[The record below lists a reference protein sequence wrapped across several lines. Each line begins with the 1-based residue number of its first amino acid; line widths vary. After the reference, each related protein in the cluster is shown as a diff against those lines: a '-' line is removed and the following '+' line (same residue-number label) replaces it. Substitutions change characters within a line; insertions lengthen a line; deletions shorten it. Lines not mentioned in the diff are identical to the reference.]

1 MEVSSMGT
9 LNLLKGAYTGKVG
22 ATVGSKWKNKST
34 VRTYSKPSNPDT
46 PAQQQTRNGFKALSS
61 FVVLFADLIKRLTAL
76 DTRGMSVRNAILKIN
91 SDQIADGELVA
102 EDLIVSKGG
111 LPLVH
116 GFAGTV
122 AAGLANATFSWDEA
136 VASTI
141 SNKAVVVVIVV
152 DNTNKRAFVGSAL
165 NTAETLTIPGPYAK
179 SIGHDVYYY
188 LLDFRGSSKVAS
200 ASGYKFVSSP
210 AA

>member
-1 MEVSSMGT
+1 MGT

-46 PAQQQTRNGFKALSS
+46 PAQQLTRNGFKELSS

-91 SDQIADGELVA
+91 SDQIANGALVPA
-102 EDLIVSKGG
+102 DLIVSKGG
-111 LPLVH
+111 LPSVN
-116 GFAGTV
+116 GFSGTIKPGLAAGTF
-122 AAGLANATFSWDEA
+122 TWDEA
-136 VASTI
+136 IASTV
-141 SNKAVVVVIVV
+141 SDKAVVVVIVI
-152 DNTNKRAFVGSAL
+152 DKTNKRAFVGSAL
-165 NTAETLTIPGPYAK
+165 NTEQTLIIPGPYEA
-179 SIGHDVYYY
+179 SAQLDVYFY

-200 ASGYKFVSSP
+200 ASGYKSVTAP

>member
-1 MEVSSMGT
+1 MGT

-91 SDQIADGELVA
+91 SDQIADGALVPA
-102 EDLIVSKGG
+102 DLIVSKGG
-111 LPLVH
+111 LPLVSE
-116 GFAGTV
+116 FAGTV
-122 AAGLANATFSWDEA
+122 AAGLTNATFTWDEA

-141 SNKAVVVVIVV
+141 SDKAVVVVIVV
-152 DNTNKRAFVGSAL
+152 DKTNKRAFVGSAL
-165 NTAETLTIPGPYAK
+165 NTAETIAIPGTYGK
-179 SIGHDVYYY
+179 SAQLDVYYY

-200 ASGYKFVSSP
+200 ASGYKSVTAP

>member
-91 SDQIADGELVA
+91 SDQIADGALDASELV
-102 EDLIVSKGG
+102 VSKGG
-111 LPLVH
+111 LPLVN
-116 GFAGTV
+116 GFAGTI
-122 AAGLANATFSWDEA
+122 AAGLAAATFTWDEA

-141 SNKAVVVVIVV
+141 SDKAVVVVIIV
-152 DNTNKRAFVGSAL
+152 DQTNKRAFVGSAL
-165 NTAETLTIPGPYAK
+165 NTAETITVPGPYEA
-179 SIGHDVYYY
+179 SAQHDVYYY

-200 ASGYKFVSSP
+200 ASGYKSVSAP